1 MNMKRPSSSFL
12 SAFLSLV
19 LLAALAGGGAGFFS
33 RASAQA
39 AAKRWVLVYHQQNSL
54 PADADRSVER
64 AGGTITARIP
74 EIGAAVAESSN
85 PNFAADAARDPK
97 VWGVAEDVEVQM
109 IPGWDK
115 MRAQVLEESE
125 LSAAAATEP
134 AGTDAQTGPDPF
146 YNPFQW
152 DKKRMRASN
161 QGSYAVQRGR
171 PDVTVA
177 VLDTGAD
184 ILPVP
189 HVDINN
195 PVTGTNFDAARS
207 RSFFPAQ
214 PSPNGN
220 PNPAAWDDKN
230 GHGSWCL
237 SAVGAPINGIGMVG
251 VAPRV
256 RLVAL
261 KVLGDN
267 GSGSYPALAQAL
279 VYAGNQKFDVASMS
293 LGGYLPRNS
302 QSTHVLIKLVQRAVN
317 YARENGVTP
326 LAALSNEGFDISDG
340 DFMRS
345 FIVVPAEIDGVI
357 GVSATG
363 YFNLKA
369 SYSNYGVG
377 KTDVSA
383 PGGDFAVQTPV
394 NPTPQHRGSV
404 LGAWAAEAC
413 GFPNCY
419 VFASGTSMA
428 TPNAAGVAA
437 LIISQ
442 YGDFTPDNSNKLHM
456 SPQRVESYLQQ
467 SANNQPCPEPR
478 EVNYFTVIPL
488 PGVPVG
494 TQVEEPNQRCQG
506 DAGYNNFYGK
516 GIVDAFK
523 AVTEA
528 PGQN

>member
-1 MNMKRPSSSFL
+1 MKRTSRIYTSVSL
-12 SAFLSLV
+12 SILILV
-19 LLAALAGGGAGFFS
+19 ALLGPGAGSRS
-33 RASAQA
+33 RASAQSGVR
-39 AAKRWVLVYHQQNSL
+39 RWVIVYHQQNSI
-54 PADADRSVER
+54 PSDADRSVSK
-64 AGGTITARIP
+64 AGGVITQRLD

-85 PNFAADAARDPK
+85 PNFIADMTRDPK
-97 VWGVAEDVEVQM
+97 VWGVAEDIEIQM
-109 IPGWDK
+109 IPTPDK
-115 MRAQVLEESE
+115 MGLV
-125 LSAAAATEP
+125 AAGNLDAAGDGPVEAPGDDT
-134 AGTDAQTGPDPF
+134 QTGSEPF
-146 YNPFQW
+146 YRFQW

-161 QGSYAVQRGR
+161 QGSYAVQQGR
-171 PDVTVA
+171 PDVVVA

-189 HVDINN
+189 HQDIAPNLD
-195 PVTGTNFDAARS
+195 FARS
-207 RSFFPAQ
+207 RSFVGAVP
-214 PSPNGN
+214 PGGN

-267 GSGSYPALAQAL
+267 GSGSYVSLAQAL
-279 VYAGNQKFDVASMS
+279 IYAGVNKFDIASMS
-293 LGGYLPRNS
+293 LGGYLRHSDPNTR
-302 QSTHVLIKLVQRAVN
+302 VFIKLVQRAVN
-317 YARENGVTP
+317 FARGEGVTP
-326 LAALSNEGFDISDG
+326 VAALSNESFNISDG
-340 DFMRS
+340 SFMQD

-394 NPTPQHRGSV
+394 NPTPLHRGSV
-404 LGAWAAEAC
+404 LGAWATEAC

-428 TPNAAGVAA
+428 TPNAAGVAS

-456 SPQRVESYLQQ
+456 PPQRVEAYLQQ

-478 EVNYFTVIPL
+478 TVNYFTVIPL
-488 PGVPVG
+488 PGFPAG
-494 TQVEEPNQRCQG
+494 TQVGEPNQRCQG
-506 DAGYNNFYGK
+506 DTGYNNFYGK
-516 GIVDAFK
+516 GIVDALK
-523 AVTEA
+523 AVTQA
-528 PGQN
+528 PGEN

>member
-1 MNMKRPSSSFL
+1 MKRIIGICFCVSLSSL
-12 SAFLSLV
+12 
-19 LLAALAGGGAGFFS
+19 LLAAVAVAVPGAGPLG
-33 RASAQA
+33 RASAQETV
-39 AAKRWVLVYHQQNSL
+39 KRWVIIYHQQNSL
-54 PADADRSVER
+54 PQSADRSVER
-64 AGGTITARIP
+64 AGGVITARIP
-74 EIGAAVAESSN
+74 QIGVAVAESSN
-85 PNFAADAARDPK
+85 PDFAAAMAGDP
-97 VWGVAEDVEVQM
+97 WVANVGEDVELQM
-109 IPGWDK
+109 IPDRDK
-115 MRAQVLEESE
+115 LHAEVLN
-125 LSAAAATEP
+125 APDTEGDGP
-134 AGTDAQTGPDPF
+134 VEPTGDDTHTGPDPF

-161 QGSYAVQRGR
+161 QGSYAVQQGR

-184 ILPVP
+184 ILPTP
-189 HVDINN
+189 HVDIAN
-195 PVTGTNFDAARS
+195 PASGTNFDYARS
-207 RSFFPAQ
+207 RSFFPVQ
-214 PSPNGN
+214 PNPDGN
-220 PNPAAWDDKN
+220 PNPASWDDRH

-237 SAVGAPINGIGMVG
+237 SAVGAPINRRGMVG

-267 GSGSYPALAQAL
+267 GSGSYVSLAQAL
-279 VYAGNQKFDVASMS
+279 VYAGVNKFDVASMS
-293 LGGYLPRNS
+293 LGGYLRHSNP
-302 QSTHVLIKLVQRAVN
+302 STQVLIKLVQRAVN
-317 YARENGVTP
+317 FARENGVTP
-326 LAALSNEGFDISDG
+326 IAALGNESFNLSDG
-340 DFMRS
+340 EFMRD
-345 FIVVPAEIDGVI
+345 FIEVPGEIDGVI

-394 NPTPQHRGSV
+394 NPTPLHRGSV
-404 LGAWAAEAC
+404 LGAWATEAC

-428 TPNAAGVAA
+428 TPNAAGVCA

-456 SPQRVESYLQQ
+456 PPQRVESYLQQ

-488 PGVPVG
+488 PGRPVG
-494 TQVEEPNQRCQG
+494 TQLGAPNQRCQG
-506 DAGYNNFYGK
+506 EAGYNNFYGK

-528 PGQN
+528 PGEQ

>member
-1 MNMKRPSSSFL
+1 MKRTSR
-12 SAFLSLV
+12 AFFSLC
-19 LLAALAGGGAGFFS
+19 LLLALFAALAMPDSGVHT
-33 RASAQA
+33 RASAQGEV
-39 AAKRWVLVYHQQNSL
+39 KRWVIVYHQQNSL
-54 PADADRSVER
+54 PPDADRSVGR

-85 PNFAADAARDPK
+85 PNFAEDAARDPK
-97 VWGVAEDVEVQM
+97 VSGVAEDVEVQM

-115 MRAQVLEESE
+115 LKAQSVSESE

-134 AGTDAQTGPDPF
+134 AGSDAQTGTEPF
-146 YNPFQW
+146 YNAFQW

-184 ILPVP
+184 ILPTP

-195 PVTGTNFDAARS
+195 PATGTNFDVARS

-214 PSPNGN
+214 PSPNGD

-237 SAVGAPINGIGMVG
+237 SAVGAPINGIGMSG

-261 KVLGDN
+261 KVLGDD

-293 LGGYLPRNS
+293 LGGYLRRAD
-302 QSTHVLIKLVQRAVN
+302 QGTHVLIKLVQRAVN

-326 LAALSNEGFDISDG
+326 IAALSNEAFNISDG
-340 DFMRS
+340 EFMRD
-345 FIVVPAEIDGVI
+345 FITVPAEIDGVI

-377 KTDVSA
+377 KTDVAA

-394 NPTPQHRGSV
+394 NPTPLHRGSV
-404 LGAWAAEAC
+404 LGAWATEGC

-456 SPQRVESYLQQ
+456 SPQRVESYMQQ

-488 PGVPVG
+488 PGLPVG
-494 TQVEEPNQRCQG
+494 TQVDAPNQRCQG

-516 GIVDAFK
+516 GIVDALK